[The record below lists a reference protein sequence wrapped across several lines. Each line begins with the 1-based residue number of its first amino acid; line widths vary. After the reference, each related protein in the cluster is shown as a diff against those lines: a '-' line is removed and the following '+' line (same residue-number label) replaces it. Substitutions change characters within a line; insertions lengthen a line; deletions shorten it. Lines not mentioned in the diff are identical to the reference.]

1 LGNCRAEY
9 RYHYEAALIKS
20 ATARPLLRNRDR
32 GARTSSIY
40 GRTQV
45 SPAELL
51 KSGKSPARQQPAKRI
66 NEAVL
71 NAQRK
76 ILGEYIARTAGLRA
90 VHQQSLGLD
99 DQKVAEVVERSYAL
113 KLAGG
118 ADNLSEEERRR
129 IQTKQGG
136 HHMPLQ
142 PEDGAPCTTAIQ
154 TRS

>member
-1 LGNCRAEY
+1 M
-9 RYHYEAALIKS
+9 
-20 ATARPLLRNRDR
+20 LRNRDR

-66 NEAVL
+66 NEVVL
-71 NAQRK
+71 NAQKK
-76 ILGEYIARTAGLRA
+76 ILGEYIEPGPRDCEQTINNL
-90 VHQQSLGLD
+90 LDILD

-136 HHMPLQ
+136 HHMLLQ
-142 PEDGAPCTTAIQ
+142 PEDDPTWRIRTAIQ